1 MPVVQTYSSQHPLN
15 YAEKSFFAI
24 RQPFCS
30 IHTFSAKEKDT
41 ETGLSYFGS
50 RYYSY
55 DLSIWL
61 SVDPMSDKYPSLSP
75 YVYCVNNPIK
85 LVDPNGEEI
94 VDENGVKCYDEK
106 KGWLDNAPEDTKR
119 IGNTMMQTKTG
130 RAQFEKL
137 VQTDTKVKMQISSE
151 NKNNKKGCIMGESI
165 YKNSDILENSTGDYH
180 LKEATM
186 IINEKSIS
194 SYLDCSG
201 DVTAT
206 SMADNVGYGDS
217 ERFTQA
223 IFSGGVSLEDYIG
236 AVAGHEAEHITST
249 SNILL
254 QINKRGKEAEVIPML
269 IESRIL
275 LESNFK

>member
-1 MPVVQTYSSQHPLN
+1 MNQRITD
-15 YAEKSFFAI
+15 YAA
-24 RQPFCS
+24 RY
-30 IHTFSAKEKDT
+30 TFSAKEKDP
-41 ETGLSYFGS
+41 ETGYSYFGS
-50 RYYSY
+50 RYYSS

-75 YVYCVNNPIK
+75 YTYCANNPIK
-85 LVDPNGEEI
+85 LVDPDGEEI

-119 IGNTMMQTKTG
+119 IGNAMMQTKTG

-151 NKNNKKGCIMGESI
+151 NKNNKKECIMGESI
-165 YKNSDILENSTGDYH
+165 YNNSDILKDNKGNYH

-186 IINEKSIS
+186 IIYEKSIS
-194 SYLDCSG
+194 SYLNGSG
-201 DVTAT
+201 DVNAT
-206 SMADNVGYGDS
+206 SMANNVGYGDS
-217 ERFTQA
+217 ERFAQA
-223 IFSGGVSLEDYIG
+223 IFSGGVSVEDYIG
-236 AVAGHEAEHITST
+236 AVAGHEAEHITSP

-254 QINKRGKEAEVIPML
+254 QINKRGKEAEVIPMH
-269 IESRIL
+269 IETRIL